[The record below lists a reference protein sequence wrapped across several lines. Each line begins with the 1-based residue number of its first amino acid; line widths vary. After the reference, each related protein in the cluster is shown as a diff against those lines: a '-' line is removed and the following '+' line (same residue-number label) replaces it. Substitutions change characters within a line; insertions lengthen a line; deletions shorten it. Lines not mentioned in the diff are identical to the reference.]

1 MTAPHILVVDDE
13 TDIRELVKEILED
26 EHYSVS
32 SAADGAA
39 ARRAYQARRPDLILL
54 DIWMPDVDGITLLK
68 EWQANAQAGGGA
80 VPPVVI
86 MSGHGTVET
95 AVEAT
100 RLGAY
105 DFLEKPLSMAK
116 LLITLRHA
124 LDDQN
129 LRRESSAQR
138 RQLQP
143 LSQPLGKSEAMARLR
158 DQAIQAAGSDAAILL
173 NGESGV
179 GKRLLAHFIH
189 SRNNRRG
196 GPFVEVGMATLSGAE
211 GAALLFGEE
220 HSGQPVVAGL
230 LEQANGGSLF
240 LHEVWSM
247 EAPLQVQLAQ
257 ALDTG
262 NFRRC
267 GGIATVK
274 LNLRVIASSSRSL
287 ATEVQQGRF
296 NARLFYQLN
305 VVPITV
311 PPLRD
316 HRDDLL
322 ELLAYYVDYFVER
335 EALSY
340 RSFSVA
346 AQNRLRH
353 HGWPGNV
360 REFINLVHRFLT
372 LGQSGIVES
381 AEVEQALG
389 ATHLPAAS
397 EQVLEL
403 DFDLP
408 LRQAR
413 ELFEKAYFEYQ
424 LRVTDGNVSQV
435 AKRSGIERTH
445 LYRKMK
451 SLGINPKEDLN

>member
-26 EHYSVS
+26 EHYSVT

-39 ARRAYQARRPDLILL
+39 ARRAYQTRRPDLILL

-68 EWQANAQAGGGA
+68 EWQAGDEPM
-80 VPPVVI
+80 PPVVV

-129 LRRESSAQR
+129 RRRESAGQR

-143 LSQPLGKSEAMARLR
+143 LSQPLGKSEVMARLR
-158 DQAIQAAGSDAAILL
+158 DQAVQAAGGDAAVLL
-173 NGESGV
+173 SGEPST
-179 GKRLLAHFIH
+179 GKRLLARFIH
-189 SRNNRRG
+189 ERSARRN
-196 GPFVEVGMATLSGAE
+196 GPFVEVGMATLAGSE
-211 GAALLFGEE
+211 GAARLFGEE
-220 HSGQPVVAGL
+220 RSGQPLIPGL
-230 LEQANGGSLF
+230 LEQANGGTLF
-240 LHEVWSM
+240 LNEVGDM
-247 EAPLQVQLAQ
+247 EAPLQAQLAQ
-257 ALDTG
+257 ALNMGTL
-262 NFRRC
+262 RRC

-274 LNLRVIASSSRSL
+274 LGLRVITASSRNL
-287 ATEVQQGRF
+287 GIEVRQGRF
-296 NARLFYQLN
+296 NEPLYYLLN
-305 VVPITV
+305 VVPVTA
-311 PPLRD
+311 PPLRE
-316 HRDDLL
+316 HRDDLP
-322 ELLAYYVDYFVER
+322 ELLAYYVDYFVES
-335 EALSY
+335 EGLTY
-340 RSFSVA
+340 RSFAVA

-353 HGWPGNV
+353 HSWPGNV
-360 REFINLVHRFLT
+360 QEFINVVHRLLI
-372 LGQSGIVES
+372 LGEGAIVES
-381 AEVEQALG
+381 AEVELALG
-389 ATHLPAAS
+389 AAQLPSAS

-424 LRVTDGNVSQV
+424 LRVADGNVSQV
-435 AKRSGIERTH
+435 AKKAGIERTH

-451 SLGINPKEDLN
+451 SLGINPKED

>member
-13 TDIRELVKEILED
+13 PDIRELVKEILED
-26 EHYSVS
+26 EHYSVT

-39 ARRAYQARRPDLILL
+39 ARRAYNARRPDLILL

-68 EWQANAQAGGGA
+68 EWQGGDEPM
-80 VPPVVI
+80 PPVVI

-129 LRRESSAQR
+129 LRREASGLR
-138 RQLQP
+138 RHLQP
-143 LSQPLGKSEAMARLR
+143 LSQPLGKSEAMSRLR
-158 DQAIQAAGSDAAILL
+158 EQATQLAGSDATVLL
-173 NGESGV
+173 SGEPGV
-179 GKRLLAHFIH
+179 GKRLLARFIH
-189 SRNNRRG
+189 DRSARRN
-196 GPFVEVGMATLSGAE
+196 GPFVEVGMATLTGSE
-211 GAALLFGEE
+211 GAARLFGEE
-220 HSGQPVVAGL
+220 RNGQPVIAGL
-230 LEQANGGSLF
+230 LEQACGGTLF
-240 LHEVWSM
+240 LNEVGGM
-247 EAPLQVQLAQ
+247 EAPLQAQLAQ
-257 ALDTG
+257 ALAARTL
-262 NFRRC
+262 RRC
-267 GGIATVK
+267 GGIATVT
-274 LNLRVIASSSRSL
+274 LDLRIIASSSRNL
-287 ATEVQQGRF
+287 TAEVRHGHF
-296 NARLFYQLN
+296 HEGLFYQLN
-305 VVPITV
+305 VVPVTA
-311 PPLRD
+311 PPLRE

-322 ELLAYYVDYFVER
+322 ELLAYYVDYFVES
-335 EALSY
+335 EGLTY

-353 HGWPGNV
+353 HSWPGNV
-360 REFINLVHRFLT
+360 REFINLVHHLLI
-372 LGQSGIVES
+372 LGQGAIVES
-381 AEVEQALG
+381 NEIEQALG
-389 ATHLPAAS
+389 ASQLPSAS

-435 AKRSGIERTH
+435 AKKAGIERTH

-451 SLGINPKEDLN
+451 SLGINPKEEIN

>member
-13 TDIRELVKEILED
+13 PDIRELVKEILED
-26 EHYSVS
+26 EHYSVT

-39 ARRAYQARRPDLILL
+39 ARRAYQERRPDLILL

-68 EWQANAQAGGGA
+68 EWQAHDQTGDETM
-80 VPPVVI
+80 PPVVI

-129 LRRESSAQR
+129 LRRESTGLR
-138 RQLQP
+138 RHLRP
-143 LSQPLGKSEAMARLR
+143 LSQPLGKSEAMTRLR
-158 DQAIQAAGSDAAILL
+158 EQAGQLAGSDATVLL
-173 NGESGV
+173 NGEPGV
-179 GKRLLAHFIH
+179 GKRLLARFIH
-189 SRNNRRG
+189 DRSARRN
-196 GPFVEVGMATLSGAE
+196 GPFVEVGMATLTGPE
-211 GAALLFGEE
+211 GAARLFGEE
-220 HSGQPVVAGL
+220 RSGQPVIAGL
-230 LEQANGGSLF
+230 LEQARGGALF
-240 LHEVWSM
+240 LNEVGGM
-247 EAPLQVQLAQ
+247 EAPLQAQLAQ
-257 ALDTG
+257 ALATRAL
-262 NFRRC
+262 RRC
-267 GGIATVK
+267 GGIATVA
-274 LNLRVIASSSRSL
+274 LDLRVIASSSRNL
-287 ATEVQQGRF
+287 ASEVRQGHF
-296 NARLFYQLN
+296 HEGLFYQLN
-305 VVPITV
+305 VVPVSV
-311 PPLRD
+311 PPLRE

-322 ELLAYYVDYFVER
+322 ELLAYYVDYFVEN
-335 EALSY
+335 EALTY

-360 REFINLVHRFLT
+360 REFINLVHHLLI
-372 LGQSGIVES
+372 LGRGAIVES
-381 AEVEQALG
+381 SEIEQALG
-389 ATHLPAAS
+389 ATQLPPAAS
-397 EQVLEL
+397 QVLEL
-403 DFDLP
+403 NFDLP

-435 AKRSGIERTH
+435 AKKAEIERTH

-451 SLGINPKEDLN
+451 SLGINPKEEAN

>member
-1 MTAPHILVVDDE
+1 MTVPHILVVDDE

-39 ARRAYQARRPDLILL
+39 ARRAYQERRPDLILL
-54 DIWMPDVDGITLLK
+54 DVWMPDVDGITLLK
-68 EWQANAQAGGGA
+68 EWQTRAQAGGEA

-129 LRRESSAQR
+129 LRRETSTQR

-143 LSQPLGKSEAMARLR
+143 LSQPLGKSEVMTRLR

-173 NGESGV
+173 SGESGA

-189 SRNNRRG
+189 SRSNRRG
-196 GPFVEVGMATLSGAE
+196 GPFVEAGMATLSGTE
-211 GAALLFGEE
+211 GATRLFGEE

-230 LEQANGGSLF
+230 LEQTHGGSLF
-240 LHEVWSM
+240 LHEVWTM
-247 EAPLQVQLAQ
+247 EAPLQAQLAQ

-274 LNLRVIASSSRSL
+274 LNLRVIAASSRSL

-305 VVPITV
+305 VVPVTV
-311 PPLRD
+311 PPLHD

-335 EALSY
+335 EGLSY

-353 HGWPGNV
+353 HSWPGNV

-372 LGQSGIVES
+372 LGQGGIVES